1 MNRDTRVAP
10 SFFLLGLLLTS
21 GCLVQ
26 NIDEEGRACDAEH
39 PCSAGRSCV
48 DGVCLAHVTPASDGG
63 DGGPSEQ
70 GDGGSTDGGGGSCL
84 DACVDWLCGT
94 SNACG
99 AVCQPENGCVE
110 GSLVDGFDSG
120 DTGWVIFKDDVTRF
134 EMTTVSSPALSG
146 QALWLD
152 YDINQAGGFGGIER
166 LFGEGQDWRQA
177 TGLGIWVYGAATGHP
192 FRLEIYDT
200 HWVRFEFI
208 VAEDWTGWKHVYAPF
223 SAFARSVFQPVPD
236 AGSAPLALEA
246 VKGLSISPGYLS
258 GAQGAVVVDQL
269 ALLRRPEAGAIVPL
283 YIYPSPGAW
292 APLIEGKASHPT
304 VPVLAIINP
313 DTGPGVAIKPE
324 YATSISEL
332 ADAGITVLG
341 YVHASYS
348 QRDASVVR
356 EEISR
361 YRSFYPEA
369 RGIFIDEMAN
379 TEGQEGYYRALSD
392 HARDVGFSLTVGNP
406 GARTPV
412 SFRGT
417 VDVLTI
423 SEGPGLTEAGL
434 IHESAAGFDRGSLSV
449 LRYGLPSASPAYV
462 NQVRRDVRYIYL
474 THDAQN
480 PWTSLPSY
488 LNSLLDSL
496 R

>member
-1 MNRDTRVAP
+1 MNRDTRVAL
-10 SFFLLGLLLTS
+10 SFLLLGLLFAP

-26 NIDEEGRACDAEH
+26 SIDEEGRACDVEH

-48 DGVCLAHVTPASDGG
+48 GGVCLAHVTPAA

-70 GDGGSTDGGGGSCL
+70 GDGGVADGGASCL

-110 GSLVDGFDSG
+110 GSLLDGFDPGS
-120 DTGWVIFKDDVTRF
+120 TGWVIFKDAPTTF
-134 EMTTVSSPALSG
+134 QMTDVSSPALSG
-146 QALWLD
+146 QALRLD
-152 YDINQAGGFGGIER
+152 YDINPAGGFGGIER
-166 LFGEGQDWRQA
+166 LLGEGQDWRQA
-177 TGLGIWVYGAATGHP
+177 TGLGIWVYGASTGHP
-192 FRLEIYDT
+192 FRLEFYDT

-208 VAEDWTGWKHVYAPF
+208 VPVDWTGWKHVYAPF
-223 SAFARSVFQPVPD
+223 SAFTRSAFQPVPD
-236 AGSAPLALEA
+236 AGSGPPALDA
-246 VKGLSISPGYLS
+246 VKGLSISPGYSS
-258 GAQGAVVVDQL
+258 GAHGSVVVDEL

-292 APLIEGKASHPT
+292 APLIEGKRTHPT
-304 VPVLAIINP
+304 VPVLAIVNP
-313 DTGPGVAIKPE
+313 DTGPGEAIKPE
-324 YATSISEL
+324 YATSISAL
-332 ADAGITVLG
+332 ADAGITVVG
-341 YVHASYS
+341 YVHALYS
-348 QRDASVVR
+348 RRDAGLVR
-356 EEISR
+356 EEINR
-361 YRSFYPEA
+361 YRAFYPET

-379 TEGQEGYYRALSD
+379 AEGQEGYYRALSD
-392 HARDVGFSLTVGNP
+392 HARDAGFELTVGNP

-423 SEGPGLTEAGL
+423 SEGPGLTDVGIIQEA
-434 IHESAAGFDRGSLSV
+434 AAGFDRGSLGV
-449 LRYGLPSASPAYV
+449 LRYGLPTANPAYV
-462 NQVRRDVRYIYL
+462 HQVRRDVRYLYL
-474 THDAQN
+474 THDPKN
-480 PWTSLPSY
+480 PWTSLPPY